1 MLLRDVLGYDDPAN
15 RAQHLVDH
23 EGRASIALAPFTC
36 VGPGTLPPFGHAPI
50 QDHPNGRVPRERSLQ
65 TLVELLAIA
74 GDDNELSH
82 HVTLFV
88 MPLRRRRAPV
98 KARQAARRRGLLQET
113 RERCPRRA
121 STGWARSGANL
132 EALVAIETQ
141 GQPAQREMHTRHQ
154 RSSAGEH

>member
-1 MLLRDVLGYDDPAN
+1 MLLRDILGYDDPAN
-15 RAQHLVDH
+15 RAQYLVDQ

-36 VGPGTLPPFGHAPI
+36 VGPGTLPPFGDAPI

-65 TLVELLAIA
+65 TLVELVAIA

-113 RERCPRRA
+113 RE
-121 STGWARSGANL
+121 
-132 EALVAIETQ
+132 
-141 GQPAQREMHTRHQ
+141 
-154 RSSAGEH
+154 